1 MITLKKIVGDI
12 PSDFREKLLTFSIM
26 NLHEKSV
33 FYVSLIFFS
42 SEKLLCVNKIS
53 WIFSLSSISIVLLI
67 SVWFT
72 ELVIGLL
79 NTCFLLNRTLQFFQK
94 SNNSAFLSCMILFQF
109 RSHISVSVQAQKSS
123 VQKKIRIKRIQKQY
137 K

>member
-79 NTCFLLNRTLQFFQK
+79 NTCFLLNRTLRFGLGLEEFC
-94 SNNSAFLSCMILFQF
+94 SEEN
-109 RSHISVSVQAQKSS
+109 
-123 VQKKIRIKRIQKQY
+123 
-137 K
+137 